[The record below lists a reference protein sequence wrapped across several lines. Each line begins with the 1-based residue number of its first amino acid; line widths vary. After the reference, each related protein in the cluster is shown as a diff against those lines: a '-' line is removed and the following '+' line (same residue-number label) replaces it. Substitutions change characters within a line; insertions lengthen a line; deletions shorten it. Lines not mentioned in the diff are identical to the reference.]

1 MVGLNL
7 EKETEGG
14 SHYGDTYSNIPIFKC
29 RSLINFLKLKFSAQ
43 GRRQKGADGEIVS
56 SGSEDEGGNKAEGG
70 GDRSGDKKR
79 KSRSGKEGKM
89 SRRARKKAE
98 RAERKKEM
106 KAQEEGLR

>member
-1 MVGLNL
+1 MGI
-7 EKETEGG
+7 
-14 SHYGDTYSNIPIFKC
+14 YSNIPIFKC

>member
-1 MVGLNL
+1 MGLNL

-70 GDRSGDKKR
+70 GGDRSGDKKR